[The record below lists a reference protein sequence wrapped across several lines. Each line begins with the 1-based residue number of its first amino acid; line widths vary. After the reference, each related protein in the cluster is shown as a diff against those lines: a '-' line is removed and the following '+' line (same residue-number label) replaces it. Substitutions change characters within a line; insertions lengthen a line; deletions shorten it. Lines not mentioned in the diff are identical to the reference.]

1 MERPFGDDIERHVLG
16 QRALR
21 LAVDVDHDDRVHEEA
36 GHQELGQR
44 LFLDMDRGGILIVA
58 IDHGGHAAITTKRT
72 GGSLANPITRS
83 EEHTSE
89 LQSLMRSSYAVFCL
103 KKTTKKQQLT
113 TARPNATQQT

>member
-72 GGSLANPITRS
+72 GGSLANPITRLGS
-83 EEHTSE
+83 E
-89 LQSLMRSSYAVFCL
+89 R
-103 KKTTKKQQLT
+103 QLVAQDRKST
-113 TARPNATQQT
+113 RLNYSNYCASRMPFSA